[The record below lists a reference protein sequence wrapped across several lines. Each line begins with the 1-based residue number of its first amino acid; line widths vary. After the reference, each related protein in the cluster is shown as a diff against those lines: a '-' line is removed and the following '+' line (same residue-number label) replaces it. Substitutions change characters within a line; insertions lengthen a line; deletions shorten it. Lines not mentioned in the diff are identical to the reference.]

1 MQTYRYRFEASGS
14 EQEIPHLARSLEDRL
29 TNSPDCLMAYCIFPT
44 DSDIL
49 DHVTIDLDEQKNVK
63 AIDLYTYTK
72 LWENAEEDF
81 KDCVQENLNELTDG
95 NITLTG
101 TVQDLGKD
109 GKIPDVLYR
118 LSTED
123 NLDKILQE
131 GLLPDSGKNSYKDM
145 DHHVYLMGEEDI
157 APWLSVLKYKDHP
170 VLLKIRTESLNI
182 EPGRHFSDREYIPEG
197 YAEYRTKDQIPPEAI
212 SQVDFTKEKELGN
225 RIAKSTTKQFFRA
238 EDQHEMLETLTG
250 LHRTV
255 EMNLIDVPQ
264 ANFMQQERNNRM
276 YDAMRE
282 QMADPQAEEGL
293 PWDEPSDKKSEKQV
307 SASEKPFSSLVE
319 IRQNECSQTL
329 AAMPDV
335 EFLEAVRTHFESHTT
350 MPGEKSLKNM
360 AKQKLSS
367 LNSLTDQIFTFDEK
381 EPLAERFA
389 KARIRE
395 TSLKP
400 GNRFLNQKQLLEI
413 KTEPLAELPITGNS
427 RICVNRADAELKKDR
442 DGSVLVTVKDSGQLI
457 GKLSDSFVKNN
468 PMNVESCRAELQIS
482 DYSNGQLKNVAI
494 RMVIDTDLMSGDTIE
509 MDDGI
514 LKGLGNTETME
525 Q

>member
-1 MQTYRYRFEASGS
+1 
-14 EQEIPHLARSLEDRL
+14 
-29 TNSPDCLMAYCIFPT
+29 
-44 DSDIL
+44 
-49 DHVTIDLDEQKNVK
+49 
-63 AIDLYTYTK
+63 
-72 LWENAEEDF
+72 
-81 KDCVQENLNELTDG
+81 
-95 NITLTG
+95 
-101 TVQDLGKD
+101 
-109 GKIPDVLYR
+109 
-118 LSTED
+118 
-123 NLDKILQE
+123 
-131 GLLPDSGKNSYKDM
+131 
-145 DHHVYLMGEEDI
+145 
-157 APWLSVLKYKDHP
+157 
-170 VLLKIRTESLNI
+170 
-182 EPGRHFSDREYIPEG
+182 
-197 YAEYRTKDQIPPEAI
+197 
-212 SQVDFTKEKELGN
+212 
-225 RIAKSTTKQFFRA
+225 
-238 EDQHEMLETLTG
+238 MLETLTG
-250 LHRTV
+250 LRRTV

-264 ANFMQQERNNRM
+264 ANFIQQERNNRM
-276 YDAMRE
+276 YDEMRE

-468 PMNVESCRAELQIS
+468 PMNVESCRAELQLS
-482 DYSNGQLKNVAI
+482 DYSNGRLKNVAI
-494 RMVIDTDLMSGDTIE
+494 RVVIDTDLMSGDTIE
-509 MDDGI
+509 MDNDI
-514 LKGLGNTETME
+514 LKGLDTAVNMDL
-525 Q
+525 